1 MRYFVR
7 LRVSY
12 LLEAVFTAAHAT
24 FLPCYDFSP
33 SPAAPLL
40 HRDLQS

>member
-1 MRYFVR
+1 MRYFVPSGI
-7 LRVSY
+7 LFY
-12 LLEAVFTAAHAT
+12 LEAVFTAAHAT

-33 SPAAPLL
+33 SLAAPLL